1 MAPRV
6 TATCFQ
12 EAELAPLRVLVLP
25 HAGGASRALAL
36 EWGKS
41 FRAAGLG
48 VELWGV
54 DWSWAADDAALNA
67 ARALELVAAVSTQLS
82 SGFFGKPFVLVG
94 HSLGALVALALAHY
108 LERRQFSTPRHV
120 FVSGA
125 AGPGSWTLYDEAE
138 LQQDAALLKLLQQ
151 WGGTDSELLAIPEQ
165 KQKLLTALRAD
176 LKLHNALVQ
185 WYGQQKEVKIRS
197 DVTVFGGSDD
207 TAAPVDSLPK
217 WKEVCGE
224 GSEFEVRLF
233 PGGHFFLTSA
243 EIQEAFAKA
252 FVAKLEAVSTVVV
265 MESRTLIDGLNSKVG
280 PYPSEKCL
288 HDMFMEAAKRT
299 PDAIAVYYE
308 GKTLTFREVDEQS
321 ERLADYLFF
330 AGVRPNCISG
340 IFMEHC
346 IEFVIAYIAALKAG
360 GAYMPLEIVYPPD
373 LLERVMEESKPIIVL
388 TKKKFRNRLPAWQ
401 QALELDE
408 GWLESLARQNIPV
421 MPADRTRTHPDDL
434 AYVVMSSGTTGV
446 PKGICCPHRG
456 AVHSYDWRLTH
467 CPYKEDDRVACH
479 VFFVWELLRPMLG
492 NRPLYVIPDDTIFDP
507 VKLVEYLDTHDI
519 TRILFTPSLLQ
530 LILDTCSR
538 EVLVQKLSKLRLVW
552 LCGEV
557 VTLELRDRFVR
568 LFPKCELQN
577 LYSVS
582 ECHDVSAVDLA
593 AMSDFDNSLSTKYAS
608 CGEVMPNVKAYVLD
622 DDYKPVSVG
631 VPGELYIGG
640 PCLAIG
646 YLNRPEQTAQRF
658 LKHVVPGETVYRTGD
673 RARFLPNGHLEL
685 IGRCDFMVKIRG
697 YSVVLGAVESALAQH
712 PLVSNSVVL
721 TEGDEGEDKRLVAYI
736 VPEDW
741 EKVPSA
747 SNLREFLKEKL
758 PHYAIPSVF
767 VQLDALPINSASGK
781 LDRKKM
787 PSIEEA
793 KKLRNES
800 IDLSV
805 DPKNLPQTDTEKKL
819 ALVWSDLLRLENDSV
834 LHREASFF
842 DVGGHSLLSTRLVSS
857 IRDVFGVQLT
867 LADILSS
874 PELYAIASRIDQ
886 SLGGTSEVN
895 ATEETTKTEKKVVL
909 PLEAV
914 LDASIYPAAT
924 RKAGYSRYRVEMVGL
939 PPRNIFLTG
948 ATGFLGVHLVHS
960 LLKYTTSVVF
970 CLVRA
975 ADEDAAMDRIRKALD
990 GFALLDEALKF
1001 HLEDRVV
1008 PVPGNLAQP
1017 LLGLDGDIF
1026 KMLATEIDAILHNG
1040 ADVNLVKPY
1049 SALKSVNVLGTQEVL
1064 RLAVTNGLAK
1074 TRVKPVHY
1082 ISTNGV
1088 FPSTLPAP
1096 KFLETADLSELS
1108 DQLENGYAQSKWVA
1122 EQMCHEAAQRGLPVS
1137 ILRPGNI
1144 APSSLTGQWNT
1155 SDFIYLLLK
1164 GCAGLGAVPDRSDWY
1179 FDMTPVDY
1187 AARAIVHFAALR
1199 PVEALGQTLHIQN
1212 PSPPVKSDAF
1222 FPFFTAAMGPS
1233 KALAAVEY
1241 AEWKRRL
1248 QQAAAKSDAPLEL
1261 QKLAAGLDSFE
1272 VYFESSKEFDSALSA
1287 ELLRA
1292 AGIAC
1297 PTVNQALLA
1306 TYLDFPKILDVCR
1319 RAGVEAVHPGYGFLS
1334 ENAAFARACREAGVE
1349 FIGPPVEAIEAMG
1362 SKSASKD
1369 IMIRA
1374 GVPVTPGYHGED
1386 QSFETLQSEARKIGY
1401 PVLIKAVLGGG
1412 GKGMRI
1418 VDEDKD
1424 LREALDACVREGQA
1438 SFGDGRVLI
1447 EKYLRKP
1454 RHVELQIFGDKHG
1467 NVIHLFERDCSV
1479 QRRHQKVLEEAPAV
1493 STGGEFAL
1501 RKKMGDAAVAAAKA
1515 VGYVGAGTVEF
1526 LLDED
1531 ESFYF
1536 MEMNTRLQVEHPV
1549 TEMITQQDLV
1559 ELQLKVA
1566 AGQELPIRQE
1576 DFKIHGH
1583 AVEARIY
1590 AENPYNGTL
1599 QHLRLPRTSKDVRV
1613 DTGIIEGDE
1622 VSIFYDPMIA
1632 KLIVH
1637 GDNRQDALDKM
1648 VKALHEYQIVGL
1660 PTNIEFVARTADHP
1674 AFRKGGVDTSFLNKF
1689 GDDVLGSL
1697 GAYPSYAKALGA
1709 VSLLLLEQ
1717 IKRRPVGN
1725 TSSELHSP
1733 WADDSLAHFRS
1744 LETLERKL
1752 QLSHAHDEASVAVK
1766 CLSKDTYEVLLK
1778 GESHPAASL
1787 SVSGQINDNGDFNF
1801 RVDNRSFKGTA
1812 VVHHQDLHLFCDDN
1826 SQHYE
1831 YKFHVPQPSF
1841 EPSEGSAG
1849 AAAHSKIVAPMPG
1862 KVIKVL
1868 VKNGDAIT
1876 ADQPLLI
1883 MEAMKMEHVIRA
1895 PKDGKVQ
1902 ELFCEQDDFVTDG
1915 HVLVELD

>member
-1 MAPRV
+1 MAPQV
-6 TATCFQ
+6 MATCFQ

-41 FRAAGLG
+41 FRSAGLA
-48 VELWGV
+48 VELWGI
-54 DWSWAADDAALNA
+54 DWSWAAEEAVQDS
-67 ARALELVAAVSTQLS
+67 LELVAAICAQLS

-94 HSLGALVALALAHY
+94 HSLGAFVVLALTHY
-108 LERRQFSTPRHV
+108 LEQRKFSTPRHV
-120 FVSGA
+120 FFSGA
-125 AGPGSWTLYDEAE
+125 AGPGSWELYDD
-138 LQQDAALLKLLQQ
+138 LQKDANLLDLLEQ
-151 WGGTDSELLAIPEQ
+151 WGGTDKQLLAIPEQ
-165 KQKLLTALRAD
+165 RQALLTRLRAD
-176 LKLHNALVQ
+176 LKLHNSVVQ
-185 WYGQQKEVKIRS
+185 WYKQQKQVQIHS
-197 DVTVFGGSDD
+197 GVTVFGGSDD
-207 TAAPVDSLPK
+207 TAAPVDSLSK
-217 WKEVCGE
+217 WKGICAN
-224 GSEFEVRLF
+224 SEFDVKVF
-233 PGGHFFLTSA
+233 TGGHFYLTSA
-243 EIQEAFAKA
+243 ESQEAFANA
-252 FVAKLEAVSTVVV
+252 LIAKLEAVTASAVV
-265 MESRTLIDGLNSKVG
+265 ESRTLIDERNATTAA
-280 PYPSEKCL
+280 YPSDKCL
-288 HDMFMEAAKRT
+288 HDMFAEAAKRT
-299 PDAIAVYYE
+299 PDAVAVYYE
-308 GKTLTFREVDEQS
+308 GKTLTFRQVNEQS
-321 ERLADYLFF
+321 DRLADYLFHS
-330 AGVRPNCISG
+330 GVRPNCISG

-373 LLERVMEESKPIIVL
+373 LLERVMEESKPTIVL

-401 QALELDE
+401 QALELDD
-408 GWLESLARQNIPV
+408 GWLESLAQRNIPV

-456 AVHSYDWRLTH
+456 AVHSYDWRLKH

-492 NRPLYVIPDDTIFDP
+492 NRPLYVIPDSSIYDP
-507 VKLVEYLDTHDI
+507 IKLVEYLQVNGI

-538 EVLVQKLSKLRLVW
+538 EVLLQNLSKLRLVW

-568 LFPKCELQN
+568 LFPQCELQN

-622 DDYKPVSVG
+622 DDNKPVSVG

-646 YLNRPEQTAQRF
+646 YLNRPEQTSQRF

-712 PLVSNSVVL
+712 PLVSTSVVL

-805 DPKNLPQTDTEKKL
+805 DPKNLPQTETEKKL
-819 ALVWSDLLRLENDSV
+819 ASIWSDLLRLENDSV

-857 IRDVFGVQLT
+857 IRDTFGVHLT

-874 PELYAIASRIDQ
+874 PELCAIASRIDQ
-886 SLGGTSEVN
+886 SLGQTSERN
-895 ATEETTKTEKKVVL
+895 ATAEVEKNEKKVVL

-939 PPRNIFLTG
+939 PPRNLFLTG
-948 ATGFLGVHLVHS
+948 ATGFLGVHLLHA
-960 LLKYTTSVVF
+960 LLKHTTSVVF

-975 ADEDAAMDRIRKALD
+975 ADEDAAMDRIKKALKE
-990 GFALLDEALKF
+990 FALLDEAQKF
-1001 HLEDRVV
+1001 HLDDRVV

-1017 LLGLDGDIF
+1017 LLGLDADTF

-1049 SALKSVNVLGTQEVL
+1049 SSLKSVNVLGTQEVL

-1088 FPSTLPAP
+1088 FPSKLAAP

-1137 ILRPGNI
+1137 ILRPGNM
-1144 APSSLTGQWNT
+1144 APSSLTGQWNA
-1155 SDFIYLLLK
+1155 SDFIFLLLK
-1164 GCAGLGAVPDRSDWY
+1164 GCSHLGAVPARSDWY

-1187 AARAIVHFAALR
+1187 ASRAIVHFAALR

-1212 PSPPVKSDAF
+1212 PSLPVKSDAF
-1222 FPFFTAAMGPS
+1222 FQFFAASMGS
-1233 KALAAVEY
+1233 TKSLAAVEY
-1241 AEWKRRL
+1241 VEWKHKL
-1248 QQAAAKSDAPLEL
+1248 QHAAAKEDAPLEL
-1261 QKLAAGLDSFE
+1261 QKLAAGIDSFE
-1272 VYFESSKEFDSALSA
+1272 IYFQSNKVFDSTLSA
-1287 ELLRA
+1287 ELLHA
-1292 AGIAC
+1292 AGLPC

-1306 TYLDFPKILDVCR
+1306 TY
-1319 RAGVEAVHPGYGFLS
+1319 
-1334 ENAAFARACREAGVE
+1334 
-1349 FIGPPVEAIEAMG
+1349 
-1362 SKSASKD
+1362 
-1369 IMIRA
+1369 
-1374 GVPVTPGYHGED
+1374 
-1386 QSFETLQSEARKIGY
+1386 
-1401 PVLIKAVLGGG
+1401 
-1412 GKGMRI
+1412 
-1418 VDEDKD
+1418 
-1424 LREALDACVREGQA
+1424 
-1438 SFGDGRVLI
+1438 
-1447 EKYLRKP
+1447 
-1454 RHVELQIFGDKHG
+1454 
-1467 NVIHLFERDCSV
+1467 
-1479 QRRHQKVLEEAPAV
+1479 
-1493 STGGEFAL
+1493 
-1501 RKKMGDAAVAAAKA
+1501 
-1515 VGYVGAGTVEF
+1515 
-1526 LLDED
+1526 
-1531 ESFYF
+1531 
-1536 MEMNTRLQVEHPV
+1536 
-1549 TEMITQQDLV
+1549 
-1559 ELQLKVA
+1559 
-1566 AGQELPIRQE
+1566 
-1576 DFKIHGH
+1576 
-1583 AVEARIY
+1583 
-1590 AENPYNGTL
+1590 
-1599 QHLRLPRTSKDVRV
+1599 
-1613 DTGIIEGDE
+1613 
-1622 VSIFYDPMIA
+1622 
-1632 KLIVH
+1632 
-1637 GDNRQDALDKM
+1637 
-1648 VKALHEYQIVGL
+1648 
-1660 PTNIEFVARTADHP
+1660 TA
-1674 AFRKGGVDTSFLNKF
+1674 T
-1689 GDDVLGSL
+1689 
-1697 GAYPSYAKALGA
+1697 
-1709 VSLLLLEQ
+1709 
-1717 IKRRPVGN
+1717 
-1725 TSSELHSP
+1725 
-1733 WADDSLAHFRS
+1733 W
-1744 LETLERKL
+1744 
-1752 QLSHAHDEASVAVK
+1752 
-1766 CLSKDTYEVLLK
+1766 
-1778 GESHPAASL
+1778 
-1787 SVSGQINDNGDFNF
+1787 
-1801 RVDNRSFKGTA
+1801 
-1812 VVHHQDLHLFCDDN
+1812 
-1826 SQHYE
+1826 
-1831 YKFHVPQPSF
+1831 
-1841 EPSEGSAG
+1841 
-1849 AAAHSKIVAPMPG
+1849 
-1862 KVIKVL
+1862 
-1868 VKNGDAIT
+1868 
-1876 ADQPLLI
+1876 
-1883 MEAMKMEHVIRA
+1883 
-1895 PKDGKVQ
+1895 
-1902 ELFCEQDDFVTDG
+1902 
-1915 HVLVELD
+1915 

>member
-12 EAELAPLRVLVLP
+12 EAEAAPLRVLALP
-25 HAGGASRALAL
+25 HAGGASRTLAL

-41 FRAAGLG
+41 FRAAGLA

-54 DWSWAADDAALNA
+54 DWESEGEGPVA
-67 ARALELVAAVSTQLS
+67 ELVAAVCAQLS
-82 SGFFGKPFVLVG
+82 GGFFGKPFVLAG
-94 HSLGALVALALAHY
+94 HSLGALVALALAHE

-120 FVSGA
+120 FLSGA
-125 AGPGSWTLYDEAE
+125 AGPGSWTLYD
-138 LQQDAALLKLLQQ
+138 DAAVLQHDAELLKLLQQ
-151 WGGTDSELLAIPEQ
+151 WGGTDQQLLAIPEQ
-165 KQKLLTALRAD
+165 KHKLLTALRAD
-176 LKLHNALVQ
+176 LRLHNSVVQ
-185 WYGQQKEVKIRS
+185 WFTQQQEVKIHS
-197 DVTVFGGSDD
+197 DVTVFGGEEDP
-207 TAAPVDSLPK
+207 AAPKDSLAQ
-217 WKEVCGE
+217 WKDVCGE
-224 GSEFEVRLF
+224 GTEFDVKLF
-233 PGGHFFLTSA
+233 PGGHFYLTST
-243 EIQEAFAKA
+243 ESQEAFARS
-252 FVAKLEAVSTVVV
+252 FIAKLEAVSAIVV
-265 MESRTLIDGLNSKVG
+265 MESRALIDGLNAKMG

-288 HDMFMEAAKRT
+288 HDMFAEAAKRT

-321 ERLADYLFF
+321 ERLADYLFH
-330 AGVRPNCISG
+330 AGIRPGSISG

-373 LLERVMEESKPIIVL
+373 LLERVMEESKPVIVL

-401 QALELDE
+401 QALELDD
-408 GWLESLARQNIPV
+408 GWLESLTQQNIPT
-421 MPADRTRTHPDDL
+421 MPLDRIRTHPDDL

-492 NRPLYVIPDDTIFDP
+492 NRPLYVIPDNTIYDP
-507 VKLVEYLDTHDI
+507 VKLVDYLDTHSI

-530 LILDTCSR
+530 LILDTCSK
-538 EVLVQKLSKLRLVW
+538 EVLLQKLSKLRLVW

-568 LFPKCELQN
+568 LFPTCELQN

-608 CGEVMPNVKAYVLD
+608 CGKVMPNVKAYVLD
-622 DDYKPVSVG
+622 DDFKPVSVG

-712 PLVSNSVVL
+712 PLVSTSVVL

-741 EKVPSA
+741 ERVPSA

-758 PHYAIPSVF
+758 PHYAIPSIF

-787 PSIEEA
+787 PSIEQA

-819 ALVWSDLLRLENDSV
+819 ASIWSDLLRLENDSV

-857 IRDVFGVQLT
+857 IRDIFGVQLT

-874 PELYAIASRIDQ
+874 PELCAIASRIDQ
-886 SLGGTSEVN
+886 SLTDTGESNAPVTSE
-895 ATEETTKTEKKVVL
+895 KTEKKKVVL

-914 LDASIYPAAT
+914 VDASIYPAPT
-924 RKAGYSRYRVEMVGL
+924 RKAGYSRYRVEMVSL

-948 ATGFLGVHLVHS
+948 ATGFLGVHILHA
-960 LLKYTTSVVF
+960 LLKYSTSVVF

-975 ADEDAAMDRIRKALD
+975 ADEDAAMERIKTALKD
-990 GFALLDEALKF
+990 FSLLDEALKF

-1017 LLGLDGDIF
+1017 LLGLDADNF

-1064 RLAVTNGLAK
+1064 RLAVTNGLSK

-1088 FPSTLPAP
+1088 FPSTLTAP

-1122 EQMCHEAAQRGLPVS
+1122 ERMCHEAAQRGLPVS
-1137 ILRPGNI
+1137 ILRPGNM
-1144 APSSLTGQWNT
+1144 APSSRTGQWNA

-1164 GCAGLGAVPDRSDWY
+1164 GCASLGAVPARSDWY
-1179 FDMTPVDY
+1179 FDMTPVDF

-1212 PSPPVKSDAF
+1212 PALPVKSDAF
-1222 FPFFTAAMGPS
+1222 FQFFTAALS
-1233 KALAAVEY
+1233 NKSLAAVEY
-1241 AEWKRRL
+1241 AEWKRSL
-1248 QQAAAKSDAPLEL
+1248 QQSAAQPDAALET
-1261 QKLAAGLDSFE
+1261 QKLAAGIDSFE
-1272 VYFESSKEFDSALSA
+1272 VYFQSDKVFDATLST
-1287 ELLRA
+1287 ELLHG
-1292 AGIAC
+1292 AGIPC

-1306 TYLDFPKILDVCR
+1306 TY
-1319 RAGVEAVHPGYGFLS
+1319 
-1334 ENAAFARACREAGVE
+1334 
-1349 FIGPPVEAIEAMG
+1349 
-1362 SKSASKD
+1362 
-1369 IMIRA
+1369 
-1374 GVPVTPGYHGED
+1374 
-1386 QSFETLQSEARKIGY
+1386 
-1401 PVLIKAVLGGG
+1401 
-1412 GKGMRI
+1412 
-1418 VDEDKD
+1418 
-1424 LREALDACVREGQA
+1424 
-1438 SFGDGRVLI
+1438 
-1447 EKYLRKP
+1447 
-1454 RHVELQIFGDKHG
+1454 
-1467 NVIHLFERDCSV
+1467 
-1479 QRRHQKVLEEAPAV
+1479 
-1493 STGGEFAL
+1493 
-1501 RKKMGDAAVAAAKA
+1501 
-1515 VGYVGAGTVEF
+1515 
-1526 LLDED
+1526 
-1531 ESFYF
+1531 
-1536 MEMNTRLQVEHPV
+1536 
-1549 TEMITQQDLV
+1549 
-1559 ELQLKVA
+1559 
-1566 AGQELPIRQE
+1566 
-1576 DFKIHGH
+1576 
-1583 AVEARIY
+1583 
-1590 AENPYNGTL
+1590 
-1599 QHLRLPRTSKDVRV
+1599 
-1613 DTGIIEGDE
+1613 
-1622 VSIFYDPMIA
+1622 
-1632 KLIVH
+1632 
-1637 GDNRQDALDKM
+1637 
-1648 VKALHEYQIVGL
+1648 
-1660 PTNIEFVARTADHP
+1660 TA
-1674 AFRKGGVDTSFLNKF
+1674 
-1689 GDDVLGSL
+1689 
-1697 GAYPSYAKALGA
+1697 
-1709 VSLLLLEQ
+1709 Q
-1717 IKRRPVGN
+1717 
-1725 TSSELHSP
+1725 
-1733 WADDSLAHFRS
+1733 W
-1744 LETLERKL
+1744 
-1752 QLSHAHDEASVAVK
+1752 
-1766 CLSKDTYEVLLK
+1766 
-1778 GESHPAASL
+1778 
-1787 SVSGQINDNGDFNF
+1787 
-1801 RVDNRSFKGTA
+1801 
-1812 VVHHQDLHLFCDDN
+1812 
-1826 SQHYE
+1826 
-1831 YKFHVPQPSF
+1831 
-1841 EPSEGSAG
+1841 
-1849 AAAHSKIVAPMPG
+1849 
-1862 KVIKVL
+1862 
-1868 VKNGDAIT
+1868 
-1876 ADQPLLI
+1876 
-1883 MEAMKMEHVIRA
+1883 
-1895 PKDGKVQ
+1895 
-1902 ELFCEQDDFVTDG
+1902 
-1915 HVLVELD
+1915 